1 MGVAARHGRVDG
13 ARRRLS
19 RDDARRDQDAAP
31 DTPWFLRGNFAPV
44 DDEHTVTDLAVT
56 GAIPPS
62 LSGRYLRN
70 GSNPKAGNPSHWFFG
85 DGMVH
90 GIRLEGGRAAWYRD
104 RWVRTTKLEQGLDQM
119 ASVFDPTASA
129 ANTHVLAH
137 AGRIWAPE
145 EQHLPY
151 ELTPELDTVGP
162 DDFDPLTGDPG
173 ALVKWDLQTRA
184 KHVVDVGP
192 GRFPGEFVFVPEHDG
207 AGEDEGWVI
216 GIAHDAATDRSD
228 LVICDA
234 SSPDAAPVAR
244 VHLPRRVPY
253 GFHGSWIDDRELASP
268 WPRSDGTET
277 TGSSVRS
284 ARSGT
289 GSSTSAK
296 HVADPTARPPRPPY
310 ARPVQSAPPPLDVLV
325 VDDEPMVREVVAR
338 YLERDGVRVHEVADG
353 DQALAWLA
361 ANHPALVVLDVMLP
375 GVDGLSLLRRL
386 RADGDVPVILLTARA
401 EEVDRVVGLEL
412 GADDYVVKPFSPRE
426 LAVRVRNLLRR
437 TARPAPDG
445 AVLRFGSLTIDPSAR
460 EVSVDGD
467 LVTLTPKEFD
477 LLLVLARSP
486 RQVFSRRELLQL
498 VWDSAPEYQD
508 PATVTVHVGRL
519 RQKLETDPDHPRWID
534 TVWGVGYRFEP

>member
-1 MGVAARHGRVDG
+1 M
-13 ARRRLS
+13 
-19 RDDARRDQDAAP
+19 
-31 DTPWFLRGNFAPV
+31 
-44 DDEHTVTDLAVT
+44 
-56 GAIPPS
+56 
-62 LSGRYLRN
+62 
-70 GSNPKAGNPSHWFFG
+70 
-85 DGMVH
+85 
-90 GIRLEGGRAAWYRD
+90 
-104 RWVRTTKLEQGLDQM
+104 
-119 ASVFDPTASA
+119 
-129 ANTHVLAH
+129 
-137 AGRIWAPE
+137 
-145 EQHLPY
+145 
-151 ELTPELDTVGP
+151 
-162 DDFDPLTGDPG
+162 
-173 ALVKWDLQTRA
+173 
-184 KHVVDVGP
+184 
-192 GRFPGEFVFVPEHDG
+192 
-207 AGEDEGWVI
+207 
-216 GIAHDAATDRSD
+216 
-228 LVICDA
+228 
-234 SSPDAAPVAR
+234 
-244 VHLPRRVPY
+244 
-253 GFHGSWIDDRELASP
+253 
-268 WPRSDGTET
+268 
-277 TGSSVRS
+277 
-284 ARSGT
+284 
-289 GSSTSAK
+289 
-296 HVADPTARPPRPPY
+296 
-310 ARPVQSAPPPLDVLV
+310 QSAPPPLDVLV

-338 YLERDGVRVHEVADG
+338 YLERDGVRVHEASDG
-353 DQALAWLA
+353 DQAVAWLA

-486 RQVFSRRELLQL
+486 RQVFSRRDLLQL